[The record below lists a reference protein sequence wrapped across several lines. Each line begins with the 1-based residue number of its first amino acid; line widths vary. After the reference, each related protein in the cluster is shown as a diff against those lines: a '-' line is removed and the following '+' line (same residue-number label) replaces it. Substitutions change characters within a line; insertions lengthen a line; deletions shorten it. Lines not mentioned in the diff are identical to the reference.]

1 MNTTERLKHA
11 SEVRG
16 WLADGKTI
24 QKERAGFWEDTR
36 IDPEYIGASII
47 ADGWRYRI
55 KPEPVEFDGVVA
67 TDALWNLRPFV
78 VLDSSFKWGDRVR
91 VTKLEEDQSSTS
103 PR

>member
-1 MNTTERLKHA
+1 MTTTERLKHA

-16 WLADGKTI
+16 WLADGKAVQFQHAGEWNLAEGCANGIAETI
-24 QKERAGFWEDTR
+24 LV
-36 IDPEYIGASII
+36 
-47 ADGWRYRI
+47 DGWRYRI